1 MYFDC
6 IQGGKPKSKLC
17 LSLLIFNPQSPLS
30 ALQPFLSFNA
40 TTLHLE
46 LHKLAITAPA
56 LIMGVAWSQFFP
68 PTPNLTEQN
77 LPSQKGKV
85 FIVTG
90 GASGIGFELATILF
104 QAGGKVYIAGRSESK
119 ARQSIEQIKAPTHD
133 TPGQLEYL
141 PLELDDLTTIKASV
155 QAFQAKERKLDV
167 LWNNAGISLPP
178 LGSISKQGHELQ
190 LATNCLGPFLVTQ
203 LLLPSLHAAME
214 EQSSTPGSVRVVWT
228 SSQIVDLSAPT
239 GGPAM
244 ADIASPP
251 PDKTQNYVASK
262 TGNWFLAAELAR
274 AAAIPGSP
282 AYGILS
288 LTQNPGNLSTN
299 LLRHASW
306 MKLLSAPLLHRPRM
320 GAYTEL
326 WAGLAPE
333 LTLEAHGGAYVVPW
347 GRLHPAPRGDLLD
360 ALKSE
365 AEGGT
370 GRAREF
376 WEWCERQ
383 TADYM

>member
-119 ARQSIEQIKAPTHD
+119 ARQSIEQIKAPTRD

-190 LATNCLGPFLVTQ
+190 LATNCLGPFLFTQ

-274 AAAIPGSP
+274 AAAIPGS
-282 AYGILS
+282 
-288 LTQNPGNLSTN
+288 